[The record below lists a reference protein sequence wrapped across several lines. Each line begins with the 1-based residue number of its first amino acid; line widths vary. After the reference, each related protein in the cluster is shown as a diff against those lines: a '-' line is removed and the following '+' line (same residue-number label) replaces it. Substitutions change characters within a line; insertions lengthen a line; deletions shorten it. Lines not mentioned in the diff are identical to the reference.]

1 MAINLSVEE
10 IRSSWAIAD
19 AERDKGLTVPDDLKC
34 FYDIPYG
41 EHGKEN
47 LLDIYVQKN
56 VTDKQPVIFN
66 IHGGAWVYGSK
77 EIYKFYCMKLAQ
89 KGFTVVNINY
99 RLAPENVFPSAL
111 EDINNAVKFVEK
123 YGKDYYAD
131 KDRIIIVGDS
141 AGAQLAS
148 HYSAIL
154 TNKDFSKLFSFELPD
169 VKVKALGLNC
179 GVYDGM
185 ATALDSEEKLF
196 RKYLGFAESQPDE
209 KILAMTDTMKNITS
223 AFPPSFI
230 MSCEEDF
237 LLPNAEPMY
246 RHLKALGVPV
256 IMKIYGKK
264 GQTEISHVF
273 HINCRLDEAD
283 RCNNDECEFFRKFV

>member
-1 MAINLSVEE
+1 MTTEEKIND
-10 IRSSWAIAD
+10 IRVNWAEAD
-19 AERDKGLTVPDDLKC
+19 RKRDENLTVPENIKAY
-34 FYDIPYG
+34 YDISYG
-41 EHGKEN
+41 QHGESN
-47 LLDIYVQKN
+47 LLDIYMTQDVN
-56 VTDKQPVIFN
+56 EPQPVIVN

-123 YGKDYYAD
+123 YGNDYYAD

-179 GVYDGM
+179 GVYDSR

-256 IMKIYGKK
+256 VMKIYGKK

>member
-19 AERDKGLTVPDDLKC
+19 AERDKGLTVPDDLQC
-34 FYDIPYG
+34 FFDIPYG

-47 LLDIYVQKN
+47 LLDIYVQKD
-56 VTDKQPVIFN
+56 VTEKQPTIVN

-99 RLAPENVFPSAL
+99 RLAPESVFPSAL
-111 EDINNAVKFVEK
+111 EDINNAMQFVAKSGEK
-123 YGKDYYAD
+123 YYAD

-141 AGAQLAS
+141 AGAQLTS

-154 TNKDFSKLFSFELPD
+154 TNKDFSRLFGFELPD
-169 VKVKALGLNC
+169 IKVKALGLNC
-179 GVYDGM
+179 GIYDGLTV
-185 ATALDSEEKLF
+185 AQDTEETLF
-196 RKYLGFAESQPDE
+196 RKYLGLADGQTDE
-209 KILAMTDTMKNITS
+209 KILAMADTMKNITP

-246 RHLKALGVPV
+246 RHLKALGIPV
-256 IMKIYGKK
+256 VMKIYGQK

-273 HINCRLDEAD
+273 HINCHLDEAA
-283 RCNNDECEFFRKFV
+283 RCNHDECEFFRKFV